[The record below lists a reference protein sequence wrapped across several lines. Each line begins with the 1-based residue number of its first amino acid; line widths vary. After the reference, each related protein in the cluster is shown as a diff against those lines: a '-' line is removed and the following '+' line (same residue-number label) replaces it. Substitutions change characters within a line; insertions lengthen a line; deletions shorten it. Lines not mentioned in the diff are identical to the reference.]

1 MNFILIVKLERDGVE
16 QIYFKKSLC
25 IIENRLYRSKY
36 GNIKAIERPL
46 Q

>member
-1 MNFILIVKLERDGVE
+1 MNFIVIIKIERDGVE

-36 GNIKAIERPL
+36 ANKKAIERPL